1 MKRLATEVEHEVRRL
16 AARGHALREIRRM
29 LGLLR
34 MPRARTDTPRSL
46 RQRELAP
53 RADVAHTDE
62 TDHGCDRP
70 GLVSYVAVDGLS
82 RAARPITNREA
93 PAPEP
98 HSQWLQ

>member
-16 AARGHALREIRRM
+16 AAKGHALREIRRM
-29 LGLLR
+29 LGCCACHEPVPTLR
-34 MPRARTDTPRSL
+34 DHCE
-46 RQRELAP
+46 QRELAP